1 MGGHWELAQI
11 NIGRLLHPPGDQ
23 RVQEFFDN
31 IDRVNELAEASDG
44 FCWRLQ
50 DDGGDATGILVGP
63 DPSLIVN
70 MSVWRDADTLFD
82 FAYRSAHTPVM
93 AKRRQWFERPA
104 GAHQALWWVEAGRR
118 PSVEE
123 GLSKLWLIDRY
134 GPSPQAFTFKSRFP
148 VPGQEGPPADHKPDP
163 WCVGNA

>member
-1 MGGHWELAQI
+1 MGENWELAQI
-11 NIGRLLHPPGDQ
+11 NIGRLLHPPGDR

-31 IDRVNELAEASDG
+31 IERINELAEASDG
-44 FCWRLQ
+44 FCWRLK
-50 DDGGDATGILVGP
+50 DAGGDATGILLGP

-70 MSVWRDADTLFD
+70 MSVWRDADALFD
-82 FAYRSAHTPVM
+82 FAYRSTHTPVM
-93 AKRRQWFERPA
+93 AQRRQWFERPA
-104 GAHQALWWVEAGRR
+104 GAHQALWWVEAGHR

-134 GPSPQAFTFKSRFP
+134 GPSAHAFTFKSRFP
-148 VPGQEGPPADHKPDP
+148 VPGHEGPPADHKPDP